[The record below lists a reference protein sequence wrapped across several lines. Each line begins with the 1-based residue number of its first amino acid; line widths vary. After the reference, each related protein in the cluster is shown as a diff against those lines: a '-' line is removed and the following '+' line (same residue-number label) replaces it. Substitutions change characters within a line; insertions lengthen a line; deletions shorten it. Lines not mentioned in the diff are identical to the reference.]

1 MTDARDEAA
10 SLLDNVAEQLREAEA
25 HVRVAAQHCRDREVP
40 RACAHQWA
48 ARGHLLRAL
57 EGLDTQAKEHSEHA
71 IPAAD

>member
-10 SLLDNVAEQLREAEA
+10 ELLDAAAAQLREAEA
-25 HVRVAAQHCRDREVP
+25 HLRVAAAHFRDREVP

-57 EGLDTQAKEHSEHA
+57 DAMDSQARTHSERSTV
-71 IPAAD
+71 PPD